1 MSKVISLEEFEKVLG
16 SCYEKA
22 VDGIPKVSL
31 AVDDLAIEYLD
42 KYKTKDKAARK
53 MINTQIIK
61 CTTSG
66 FVTGLG
72 GAITLPVA
80 IPANLGSVLYIQM
93 RMIACTAFMA
103 GYDVKDDEVQTLIYA
118 CLVGVSV
125 NQLFKQAGVKVGQKV
140 AYKAIEKLPREI
152 FTKIN
157 QKIGFRFITK
167 FGEKGVINL
176 GKLLPGVGG
185 LINGGL
191 DFAET
196 KVLGNRAYKWF
207 FMGDFSGNDENEEQF
222 EKNIVDVECI
232 DV

>member
-1 MSKVISLEEFEKVLG
+1 MSDVINLEDLKKVMD

-22 VDGIPKVSL
+22 INGIPKVSL

-42 KYKTKDKAARK
+42 KYKTKDKAVRK

-80 IPANLGSVLYIQM
+80 IPANIGSVLYVQL
-93 RMIACTAFMA
+93 RMIACTAYVA
-103 GYDVKDDEVQTLIYA
+103 GYNVNDDEVQTLIYA

-125 NQLFKQAGVKVGQKV
+125 NQLLKQAGVKVGQKV
-140 AYKAIEKLPREI
+140 AYKAIEKIPREV

-167 FGEKGVINL
+167 FGETGVVNL

-185 LINGGL
+185 VINGGL

-196 KVLGNRAYKWF
+196 KILGNRAYKWF
-207 FMGDFSGNDENEEQF
+207 FMGDFSGNDDDDEQF
-222 EKNIVDVECI
+222 EKNIIDVECV